1 MEAELSTLQLPP
13 QADVRI
19 EISVAAHLGIT
30 AQSAQR
36 KVSKLVLDQVGNL
49 LYGDAPSLVAGT
61 RLLWRVP
68 VWLSLPGQGPIGQA
82 GTLDVDAQTGEVLYS
97 QEQLNYIGD
106 QARVLAQRASPDPNR
121 G

>member
-36 KVSKLVLDQVGNL
+36 KVSKLVLDHLGNV
-49 LYGDAPSLVAGT
+49 LYGKSPNLVAGT

-68 VWLSLPGQGPIGQA
+68 IWLASPGRGPIGQA
-82 GTLDVDAQTGEVLYS
+82 GILDVDVQTGEVLYS
-97 QEQLNYIGD
+97 QEQLDTIGK
-106 QARVLAQRASPDPNR
+106 QARALAQHTSSDPA
-121 G
+121 

>member
-49 LYGDAPSLVAGT
+49 LYGNPPSLVAGT

-68 VWLSLPGQGPIGQA
+68 VWLSLPGQGLIGQA

-97 QEQLNYIGD
+97 QEQLNNLGE
-106 QARVLAQRASPDPNR
+106 QARVLAQRTSSNPDR

>member
-1 MEAELSTLQLPP
+1 MEAELSTVQFPA

-36 KVSKLVLDQVGNL
+36 KVSKLVLDHMGNL
-49 LYGDAPSLVAGT
+49 LYGQAPNLVAGT

-68 VWLSLPGQGPIGQA
+68 VWLSSPSRGPIGQA
-82 GTLDVDAQTGEVLYS
+82 GSLDVDAQTGEVLFS
-97 QEQLNYIGD
+97 QEQLDNLGK
-106 QARVLAQRASPDPNR
+106 QARALAQYTPSNPD
-121 G
+121 

>member
-49 LYGDAPSLVAGT
+49 LYGDTPSLVAGT

-68 VWLSLPGQGPIGQA
+68 VWLSMPNQGPIGQA
-82 GTLDVDAQTGEVLYS
+82 GALDVDAQTGDVLYS
-97 QEQLNYIGD
+97 QEQLNNIGD
-106 QARVLAQRASPDPNR
+106 QARALAQRASSNPNR

>member
-49 LYGDAPSLVAGT
+49 LYGNPPNLVAGP

-68 VWLSLPGQGPIGQA
+68 VWVSSPDRGPIGQV
-82 GTLDVDAQTGEVLYS
+82 GILDVDAQTGEVLYS
-97 QEQLNYIGD
+97 QEQLNNIGE
-106 QARVLAQRASPDPNR
+106 QARALAQRTSSNPDR

>member
-1 MEAELSTLQLPP
+1 MEMELPTIQLPP

-19 EISVAAHLGIT
+19 EISIAAYLGIT
-30 AQSAQR
+30 SQSAQR

-49 LYGDAPSLVAGT
+49 LYGETPNLVAGS

-68 VWLSLPGQGPIGQA
+68 VWVSSPASGPIGQA

-97 QEQLNYIGD
+97 DEQLELIGE
-106 QARVLAQRASPDPNR
+106 QARVLAQHTPSDTTQ

>member
-1 MEAELSTLQLPP
+1 MEIELPTIQLPS

-19 EISVAAHLGIT
+19 EISIAANLGIT
-30 AQSAQR
+30 SQSAQR

-49 LYGDAPSLVAGT
+49 LYGETPNLVAGT

-68 VWLSLPGQGPIGQA
+68 VWISAPTSGPIGQV
-82 GTLDVDAQTGEVLYS
+82 GTLDVDAQMGEVLYS
-97 QEQLNYIGD
+97 DEQLELIGE
-106 QARVLAQRASPDPNR
+106 QARVLAQHIASDSTQ

>member
-1 MEAELSTLQLPP
+1 METELSTIQLPA

-19 EISVAAHLGIT
+19 EISIAAHLGIT

-49 LYGDAPSLVAGT
+49 LYGEAPNLVAGS

-68 VWLSLPGQGPIGQA
+68 VWVSSPTTGAIGRA
-82 GTLDVDAQTGEVLYS
+82 GALDVDAQTGEVLYS
-97 QEQLNYIGD
+97 QEQLDAIGE
-106 QARVLAQRASPDPNR
+106 QARFLAQHSASNTTQ

>member
-1 MEAELSTLQLPP
+1 MEAELATIQLPA

-36 KVSKLVLDQVGNL
+36 KVSRLVLDQVGNS
-49 LYGDAPSLVAGT
+49 LYGETPGLVAGS

-68 VWLSLPGQGPIGQA
+68 VWVSSAVRGPIGQA
-82 GTLDVDAQTGEVLYS
+82 GVIDVDAQTGEVLYS
-97 QEQLNYIGD
+97 QEQLELIGE
-106 QARVLAQRASPDPNR
+106 QARVLAQHSTPDATQD
-121 G
+121 

>member
-1 MEAELSTLQLPP
+1 MEAEISTLQLPP

-36 KVSKLVLDQVGNL
+36 KVSKLVLDHVGNL
-49 LYGDAPSLVAGT
+49 LYGRAPNLVAGT

-68 VWLSLPGQGPIGQA
+68 IWLSSPSRGPIGQA
-82 GTLDVDAQTGEVLYS
+82 GTLDVDAQTGEILYS
-97 QEQLNYIGD
+97 QEQLDVIGN
-106 QARVLAQRASPDPNR
+106 QARVLAQHTSPNSA
-121 G
+121 

>member
-1 MEAELSTLQLPP
+1 MEMELSTIQLPP

-19 EISVAAHLGIT
+19 EISIAAHLGIT

-36 KVSKLVLDQVGNL
+36 KVSKLVLDQVGNM
-49 LYGDAPSLVAGT
+49 LYGEMPGLVAGS

-68 VWLSLPGQGPIGQA
+68 IWVSSPTSGPISQVGI
-82 GTLDVDAQTGEVLYS
+82 LDVDAQTGEVLYS
-97 QEQLNYIGD
+97 EEQLLAVGE
-106 QARVLAQRASPDPNR
+106 QARVLTQHSASNATQ